1 MCASPIA
8 YSYCADVAMVTNDI
22 TDAEEADENS
32 RVRAGM
38 QLKREC
44 SSVVLAFAAGVM
56 VTMAFSAAWHAAT
69 VESAPA
75 ATVESAPAATVES
88 ALAQL
93 SISYSRMERLP
104 RPAATVASALS
115 QDRRPQQNKHMRMYL
130 TPCLANVEDA
140 SMKVVTT
147 SNKVGNPM
155 KRSDKCN
162 IHSCEHACIRA
173 TERARDICCAL
184 CHPRLLT

>member
-1 MCASPIA
+1 MPR
-8 YSYCADVAMVTNDI
+8 
-22 TDAEEADENS
+22 EEADENS
-32 RVRAGM
+32 RVGAGM

-56 VTMAFSAAWHAAT
+56 VTMAFSAAW
-69 VESAPA
+69 
-75 ATVESAPAATVES
+75 PAATVES

-130 TPCLANVEDA
+130 TPCLANVEDV

>member
-1 MCASPIA
+1 
-8 YSYCADVAMVTNDI
+8 MVTNDI

-32 RVRAGM
+32 RVGAGM

-44 SSVVLAFAAGVM
+44 SSVVIAFAAGVM
-56 VTMAFSAAWHAAT
+56 VTMAFSAAWH
-69 VESAPA
+69 A

-184 CHPRLLT
+184 CHPRLLI